1 MGRIPQGAR
10 DELPPRELEQGG
22 TRGLLRDLRKQEG
35 GRQVSEDE
43 SNGVTITLK
52 AGKGYDAPWV
62 VLRGATVDEAH
73 AHLDNPRFHELLQRV
88 TKAGMYFAS
97 GAGLQSAA
105 APTVQKGQPPAAAAS
120 PKGKPSVSPETG
132 AVSFQN

>member
-1 MGRIPQGAR
+1 RVPTTPVRKRACLGRRVAR
-10 DELPPRELEQGG
+10 RVHEGDQHPLPPRELEQGG
-22 TRGLLRDLRKQEG
+22 ARGLLRDLRKQG
-35 GRQVSEDE
+35 GGQVSEDE
-43 SNGVTITLK
+43 GNGVTITLK

-105 APTVQKGQPPAAAAS
+105 APTVQKG
-120 PKGKPSVSPETG
+120 
-132 AVSFQN
+132 